1 MSNYQKLDQYI
12 KSISTDCKLDQ
23 KLSHQIK
30 SLHQQLEIDV
40 KDVTKIQFRINHKE
54 TWMTLRLNLD

>member
-1 MSNYQKLDQYI
+1 MSNDQKLDQYI

-30 SLHQQLEIDV
+30 SLHQQFKIDV
-40 KDVTKIQFRINHKE
+40 KDVTKMQFRINHKE
-54 TWMTLRLNLD
+54 T